1 MMLIIK
7 TIIVILFVLLEQLT
21 PEYQAEYRAL
31 EITYSNFLKLD
42 LSMIYLEMLLK
53 YFYGSNVIQEIY
65 DLLIET
71 CIMNSKISKFLANN
85 WEIKI

>member
-85 WEIKI
+85 

>member
-1 MMLIIK
+1 MRLIIK

-65 DLLIET
+65 DLLIEA

-85 WEIKI
+85 